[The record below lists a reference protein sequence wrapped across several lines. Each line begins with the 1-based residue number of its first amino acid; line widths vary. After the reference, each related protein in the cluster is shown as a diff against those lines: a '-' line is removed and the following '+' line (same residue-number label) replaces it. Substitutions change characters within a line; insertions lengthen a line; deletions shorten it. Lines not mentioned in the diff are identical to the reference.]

1 MTHLIMRTLF
11 ALTLSTTWSPWLV
24 GQDFDLN
31 EFSAWQLVNV
41 TTSKT
46 EYLGKPAIQVLAA
59 QSSGDAQR
67 EHLAILGGIEFENG
81 TIELELAGK
90 PRASA
95 SGMARGFIGVA
106 FRVRKDASEYYE
118 AFYLRP
124 TNGRAEDQVRRNH
137 SVQYISHPDHPWD
150 KLRAESP
157 GLYESYADL
166 VPGQWTKV
174 KIVVNGL
181 DARLYV
187 GGAEQPCLIVKDLK
201 HGQRS
206 GAIALWIE
214 PSTEAYFRNLKVSRL
229 AP

>member
-1 MTHLIMRTLF
+1 MNGAENTGYWNVNIVEPGTYEVRLRRWPAEADAAIDAELK
-11 ALTLSTTWSPWLV
+11 AGPLV
-24 GQDFDLN
+24 
-31 EFSAWQLVNV
+31 
-41 TTSKT
+41 
-46 EYLGKPAIQVLAA
+46 
-59 QSSGDAQR
+59 SGER
-67 EHLAILGGIEFENG
+67 
-81 TIELELAGK
+81 
-90 PRASA
+90 P
-95 SGMARGFIGVA
+95 
-106 FRVRKDASEYYE
+106 FRVRKDAPENYE

-150 KLRAESP
+150 KLRTEFP

-187 GGAEQPCLIVKDLK
+187 DGAEQPCLIVKDLK
-201 HGQRS
+201 HGQRN

-214 PSTEAYFRNLKVSRL
+214 PSTEAYFRDLKVSRL